1 MAVAF
6 AYLTRCPIDLLLLI
20 LIGRDCSQ
28 RAAPS
33 QVPSRQSATNC
44 LQESISLRTHYKNSC
59 CGSSEHAL
67 LTNRI
72 LIIIIHQ
79 TTMKCFRFNGM
90 IFVVVRQHHFWMYE
104 SDISTD
110 SDLMNERPRKSNCF
124 LSIEDASEIKT
135 NRNMLHRKHIF

>member
-1 MAVAF
+1 
-6 AYLTRCPIDLLLLI
+6 
-20 LIGRDCSQ
+20 
-28 RAAPS
+28 
-33 QVPSRQSATNC
+33 
-44 LQESISLRTHYKNSC
+44 
-59 CGSSEHAL
+59 
-67 LTNRI
+67 
-72 LIIIIHQ
+72 
-79 TTMKCFRFNGM
+79 M